1 MGELDDPN
9 EPILEESDDDF
20 EDLQEQ
26 LYEEQ
31 EGTDNV
37 ITTLHLPLSFIHLL
51 YIPHLDPEVLSL
63 NPPDSPTTP
72 PFSPPTTSTVYP
84 HTSQPSLTWFL
95 PWPRSQCSST
105 LST

>member
-51 YIPHLDPEVLSL
+51 YIPHLS
-63 NPPDSPTTP
+63 
-72 PFSPPTTSTVYP
+72 
-84 HTSQPSLTWFL
+84 
-95 PWPRSQCSST
+95 RS
-105 LST
+105 

>member
-1 MGELDDPN
+1 MSKRPCLTVDEVLDRVLEDSDDDDFMGELDDPN
-9 EPILEESDDDF
+9 EPILEGNDDDF

-51 YIPHLDPEVLSL
+51 YIPHLS
-63 NPPDSPTTP
+63 
-72 PFSPPTTSTVYP
+72 
-84 HTSQPSLTWFL
+84 
-95 PWPRSQCSST
+95 RS
-105 LST
+105 